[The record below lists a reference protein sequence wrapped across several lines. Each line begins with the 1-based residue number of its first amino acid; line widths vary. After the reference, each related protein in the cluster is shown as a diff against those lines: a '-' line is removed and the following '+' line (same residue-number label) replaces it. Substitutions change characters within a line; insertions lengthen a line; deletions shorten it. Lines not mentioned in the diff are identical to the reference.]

1 MNPRAPTPPPM
12 SSRRPP
18 APNPRKRLALVL
30 MVLVLVS
37 AGLVAR
43 AIDLQVVR
51 KQFYQDQGDARFLR
65 EVPIPVSRGTIFD
78 RNGVPLAVSTP
89 VVSIWANPPEVM
101 EHADQIPKLAK
112 ALGVDANDLTKRLQE
127 RNGREFVYLRRQ
139 MSPDAAEDVLALDI
153 PGVNGQREYRRYYP
167 SGEVMA
173 HVLGFTNIDDRGQEG
188 LELAYDSWLAG
199 KPGLKRVIR
208 DRLGRIVED
217 VEQVRAPVPGHDLGL
232 SIDSRVQYL
241 AYTALVQA
249 VDAHH
254 ASSGSMVILD
264 PRTGEVIAMVNVP
277 SYNPNALDDS
287 TPAERRNRAVT
298 DVVEPGSTV
307 KPFTIST
314 ALETGKWTPDTRID
328 TTPGT
333 FNLNGHLIRDD
344 DNNGMIDV
352 THVITDSSNVGAS
365 KISLTLTADQ
375 MYDLFS
381 RFGFGGSSESGFPGE
396 VTGYLPVPKGWG
408 QFEKATIS
416 FGYGLNVMPLQ
427 LARAYSAIA
436 EGGEIRE
443 PAFVKG
449 SDNPSRAVLDPR
461 IAGEVMQMLKT
472 VVNPKSTAPQA
483 AVVNYSVA
491 GKTGTAHMAIAGG
504 YSSDHYTALFCGIIP
519 ADNPRLVGV
528 VVIRDAGHGG
538 VYFGGL
544 VSAPVF
550 SQVMTGAMRLLDVPP
565 DNVRD
570 WYTGAPAPAAAPAT
584 ATIAQPI
591 AARPVP

>member
-1 MNPRAPTPPPM
+1 MNPRAPMPPPM

-30 MVLVLVS
+30 IVLALVS

-89 VVSIWANPPEVM
+89 VVSIWANPPELL

-112 ALGVDANDLTKRLQE
+112 ALGVDADDLTKRLQE

-139 MSPDAAEDVLALDI
+139 MSPDAAEDVLALNI

-217 VEQVRAPVPGHDLGL
+217 VEQVRAPVPGHDLSL

-241 AYTALVQA
+241 AYTALAQA
-249 VDAHH
+249 VEAHH

-277 SYNPNALDDS
+277 SYNPNALDGS

-298 DVVEPGSTV
+298 DVVEPGSTM

-314 ALETGKWTPDTRID
+314 ALETGKWTPTTKID

-344 DNNGMIDV
+344 DNNGLIDV

-365 KISLTLTADQ
+365 KISLTLTAEQ

-381 RFGFGGSSESGFPGE
+381 RFGFGGSSQSGFPGE
-396 VTGYLPVPKGWG
+396 VTGYLPAPKGWG

-416 FGYGLNVMPLQ
+416 FGYGLNVTPLQ

-443 PAFVKG
+443 PTFVKG
-449 SDNPSRAVLDPR
+449 SDNPSRAILDPR
-461 IAGEVMQMLKT
+461 IAGQVMQMLKT
-472 VVNPKSTAPQA
+472 VINPKSTAPQA
-483 AVVNYSVA
+483 AVVNYTVA

-519 ADNPRLVGV
+519 ADHPRLVGV

-565 DNVRD
+565 DNVQH
-570 WYTGAPAPAAAPAT
+570 WYTGNPAAPAATPMAV
-584 ATIAQPI
+584 AQQD